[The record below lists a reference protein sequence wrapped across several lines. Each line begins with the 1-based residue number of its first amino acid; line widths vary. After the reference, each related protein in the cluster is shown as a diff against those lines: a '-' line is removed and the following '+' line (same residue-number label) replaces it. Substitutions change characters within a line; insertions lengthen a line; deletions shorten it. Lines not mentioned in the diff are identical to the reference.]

1 MISRHRQF
9 HWYPTPRLWSWPRFG
24 ASSCAWGHAAHPRL
38 TTEDH
43 IGILGLRYSAR
54 RIRNLDGL
62 IREQHIVRISCLSKT
77 WPAPDWVD
85 IYRCSRHF
93 EYVVVIERNFTI
105 PFSGLGI
112 YKRKKESEQESK
124 HTRVYA
130 NTHAFT
136 QKRTRSR
143 KHALV
148 FAWTRACFLERVLFF
163 RGRVCVFLTEFFF
176 SWTRAWLLSC
186 SLSFFLL

>member
-62 IREQHIVRISCLSKT
+62 IREHIVRISYLSKT
-77 WPAPDWVD
+77 WPASDWVD

-93 EYVVVIERNFTI
+93 EYEVVIERNFKI
-105 PFSGLGI
+105 PFS
-112 YKRKKESEQESK
+112 
-124 HTRVYA
+124 VY
-130 NTHAFT
+130 
-136 QKRTRSR
+136 RTET
-143 KHALV
+143 LFNENV
-148 FAWTRACFLERVLFF
+148 YLWLCFLKLLGKAVIGVCILSIALFF
-163 RGRVCVFLTEFFF
+163 RLAGSFLVLPFLAVCRGGLFLKFGGQ
-176 SWTRAWLLSC
+176 
-186 SLSFFLL
+186 FFLAHRFSRISTS